1 MRLGMFAR
9 SSLIHPSSVDFGS
22 TAAPPLGCIS
32 KWQWVAPPWA
42 SPVSP
47 TKPMIVPCLTVCPLE
62 IPGAKSLAW
71 AQKKYVPL
79 GMSRWTA
86 LIWAWA
92 SGGMVCELG
101 LTVVVVVGAGGGGAA
116 VVGGVVLGGCVGGG
130 LTSVVVGCGRVEGAL
145 VVGGD
150 VWGGAVVVSG
160 GGPTIWAWACQM
172 APAVKAMALSATMPA
187 ARQRVLTPLLFS
199 PPRSSSC

>member
-1 MRLGMFAR
+1 MRPAVL
-9 SSLIHPSSVDFGS
+9 FG
-22 TAAPPLGCIS
+22 G
-32 KWQWVAPPWA
+32 V
-42 SPVSP
+42 
-47 TKPMIVPCLTVCPLE
+47 
-62 IPGAKSLAW
+62 
-71 AQKKYVPL
+71 
-79 GMSRWTA
+79 RWTA